1 MNDPP
6 AIELIEVVKEFDA
19 GVIRALDGVTLTVA
33 QGEYVALMGPSGCG
47 KSTLLHLVALLD
59 APTSGVIVVNQQDLS
74 QADADRH
81 RRSEVGLVF
90 QLHNLLPHLN
100 AVQNVEVAM
109 FSNGLSHREQRERAR
124 QLLGAVGLGRKERAK
139 PPQLA
144 GGERQRL
151 AIARALA
158 NVPRVILAD
167 EPTGNLD
174 TESAGRVLEL
184 FEQLRR
190 ERGVTIL
197 MVTHDNRVASRADRV
212 VFMRDGRIVSG
223 PEGGY

>member
-1 MNDPP
+1 MNDHP
-6 AIELIEVVKEFDA
+6 AIELVDVVKEFDA
-19 GVIRALDGVTLTVA
+19 GVIRALDGVTLRIE

-47 KSTLLHLVALLD
+47 KSTLLHLIALLD
-59 APTSGVIVVNQQDLS
+59 VPTSGAIAVNGQDLR
-74 QADADRH
+74 QVDADRH

-100 AVQNVEVAM
+100 ALQNVEVAM
-109 FSNGLSHREQRERAR
+109 FSNGLSHGEQRERAR
-124 QLLGAVGLGRKERAK
+124 QLLMAVGLGRKERAN

-144 GGERQRL
+144 GGERQRV

-158 NVPRVILAD
+158 NAPRIILAD

-174 TESAGRVLEL
+174 TESAERVLEL

-197 MVTHDNRVASRADRV
+197 MVTHDSRVASRADRV
-212 VFMRDGRIVSG
+212 VSMRDGRIVAG
-223 PEGGY
+223 AAGGY